1 MLNTTAAHMMPPL
14 LLPGTKPQKRLTH
27 TRTRRKLRRC
37 LRFQT

>member
-1 MLNTTAAHMMPPL
+1 MMPPL
-14 LLPGTKPQKRLTH
+14 LLSGIPRKKRLTH